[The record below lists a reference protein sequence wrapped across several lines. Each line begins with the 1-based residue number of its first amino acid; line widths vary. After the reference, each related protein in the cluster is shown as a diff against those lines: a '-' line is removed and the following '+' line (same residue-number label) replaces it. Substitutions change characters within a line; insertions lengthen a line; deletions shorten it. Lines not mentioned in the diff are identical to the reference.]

1 MDEAKEEKKLA
12 GMELPDF
19 STEDDMNL
27 EVGVTYQ
34 GSFRIDRTG
43 RIYVKPY
50 QKGTKPQNLKKVCDG
65 DRHAIYLSKNLIR
78 IVISIAKTERP
89 TINKAYQDIVVECYK
104 DLNDLEL

>member
-1 MDEAKEEKKLA
+1 MNEANDEKKLA
-12 GMELPDF
+12 AIEMPDF

-50 QKGTKPQNLKKVCDG
+50 QRGNKPHNLRKIVDG
-65 DRHAIYLSKNLIR
+65 DRHAIYFSKNLIR
-78 IVISIAKTERP
+78 IVISLDKSDRSTVNRL
-89 TINKAYQDIVVECYK
+89 YQETVLECYK